1 MPSPAVL
8 KLFIFVGFVWA
19 SLVGPFSAVLIL
31 DNIGATSPQ
40 IGVVMA
46 VCSIVSMVFQPMW
59 GLLSDKIGSPRR
71 VLCICLGSSALFFGC
86 ILFVSN
92 FYLIAGLLILDIFFR
107 CGIIAL
113 LDSHILLEIKT
124 MPGLQY
130 SHIRMAGSIFF
141 GGLSLVYSGVINNRG
156 VMAIIPF
163 SVCIAVF
170 ALFWGLFI
178 AKGRWEASNDK
189 DIGLKR
195 AKPNLKKDVA
205 SLIKN
210 KPYILLLI
218 FGALSALAVSPLFV
232 FLIEYVSAAGGHAGQ
247 VPLIHALRCAVEIP
261 MFILVGSFLKNV
273 AAKKLMLAGACFTL
287 VYITGLLFADSFF
300 LLALSHVAAGAPGF
314 ILGLTGR
321 LRYVNEATPESVR
334 STSITLMGT
343 FEIGLGAIVG
353 NLTAGFVLG
362 AYGTQALTLVSITSI
377 SVAILLLMFMPAYSV
392 FREKS
397 NG

>member
-1 MPSPAVL
+1 MPTPAAL

-19 SLVGPFSAVLIL
+19 SLVGPFSVVLIL
-31 DNIGATSPQ
+31 DSTGATSPQ

-46 VCSIVSMVFQPMW
+46 ICSVVSMVFQPMW
-59 GLLSDKIGSPRR
+59 GLLSDKVGSPRR
-71 VLCICLGSSALFFGC
+71 VLCFCLGGSALFFGSV
-86 ILFVSN
+86 FFAN
-92 FYLIAGLLILDIFFR
+92 GFYLIAGLLILDIFFR

-124 MPGLQY
+124 IPGLQY

-141 GGLSLVYSGVINNRG
+141 GGLSLIYSGVISNRG
-156 VMAIIPF
+156 IMAIIPI

-170 ALFWGLFI
+170 TLFWGLFI
-178 AKGRWEASNDK
+178 AKGRWESVDDK
-189 DIGLKR
+189 DVGVKR
-195 AKPNLKKDVA
+195 AKPNLKRDVA

-210 KPYILLLI
+210 KPYMLLLA
-218 FGALSALAVSPLFV
+218 FGAMSALAVSPLFV
-232 FLIEYVSAAGGHAGQ
+232 FLIEYVSAVGGHHGH

-261 MFILVGSFLKNV
+261 VFILVGALGKKV
-273 AAKKLMLAGACFTL
+273 AAKKLMLTGACFTL
-287 VYITGLLFADSFF
+287 VFIVGLLFANSFF
-300 LLALSHVAAGAPGF
+300 WLAISHLAAGAPGF

-321 LRYVNEATPESVR
+321 LRYVNETTPESVR

-362 AYGTQALTLVSITSI
+362 AYGIQALTLVSVAAI
-377 SVAILLLMFMPAYSV
+377 SVALLLLVFIPAKPA
-392 FREKS
+392 R
-397 NG
+397 